1 VKAALTPAGV
11 FVEISEMLYKGAAGG
26 EAGGRGQREDFRETF
41 REFFPRLRSYFLAHG
56 FAASDAEDLSQNAL
70 WSVYRSKE
78 TFRGEGSLDAWVYT
92 IARNLARDEWRKRGR
107 AFAQEPLDEAIP
119 DAAPSPQDRTED
131 RLELDRTVAA
141 LARLPTRMRA
151 CLLLH
156 VQQNLSYGEI
166 ATRLSLAVPTVK
178 VQIWNARRR
187 LREILEAG
195 S

>member
-1 VKAALTPAGV
+1 MTTALTGSGV
-11 FVEISEMLYKGAAGG
+11 FAVIPEMLQNG
-26 EAGGRGQREDFRETF
+26 EAGGRERREDFRETF
-41 REFFPRLRSYFLAHG
+41 REFFPRLRSYFLARG

-78 TFRGEGSLDAWVYT
+78 TFRGDGSLDAWVYT

-107 AFAQEPLDEAIP
+107 TFAQEPLDEAIP
-119 DAAPSPQDRTED
+119 DAAPSPQDRTQD

-141 LARLPTRMRA
+141 LGKLPTRMRA

-166 ATRLSLAVPTVK
+166 ASRLALAVPTVK

-187 LREILEAG
+187 LRELLEADA
-195 S
+195 